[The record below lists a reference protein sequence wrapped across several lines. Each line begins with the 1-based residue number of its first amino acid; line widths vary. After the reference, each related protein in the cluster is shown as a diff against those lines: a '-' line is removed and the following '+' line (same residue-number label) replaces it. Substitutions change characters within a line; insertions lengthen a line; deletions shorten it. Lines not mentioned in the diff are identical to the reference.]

1 MRQFFKILIYL
12 LLMPIVLWLA
22 YAGFAYLVAFSY
34 SGHHFSWIPFY
45 ILGGWVPG
53 KWYGLTLW
61 HSILCV
67 FLSFLIIGVF
77 DHLIGLGNKSRLV
90 ILLLVSL
97 FFSYEAIFNFFFQNV
112 QEALIPQYRQ
122 FALLQCSFLIGILIK
137 AFNKNAEM
145 N

>member
-1 MRQFFKILIYL
+1 MRKFFNILIYL
-12 LLMPIVLWLA
+12 LLVPITLWLA
-22 YAGFAYLVAFSY
+22 YAAFAYLVAFSY
-34 SGHHFSWIPFY
+34 SDHVLSWIPYY

-67 FLSFLIIGVF
+67 YLSFLIIGIF
-77 DHLIGLGNKSRLV
+77 DHKVVLTKKSRLI
-90 ILLLVSL
+90 ILLLVSI

-112 QEALIPQYRQ
+112 QEAYIPQYRQ
-122 FALLQCSFLIGILIK
+122 FALLQFSFLIGILIK
-137 AFNKNAEM
+137 TFNINAEM